1 MIKKR
6 IIIDIEIKSNGPIYD
21 ADSEDGEGILF
32 NDQQVESVTLQ
43 EYSDLVKETCNPYG
57 NEDLLQKLSDHL
69 QFDASDNQTEDIVN
83 IDAKISFED
92 LK

>member
-32 NDQQVESVTLQ
+32 NDQQVESVTLSAMFTIWI
-43 EYSDLVKETCNPYG
+43 EVIERDTVVEV
-57 NEDLLQKLSDHL
+57 LS
-69 QFDASDNQTEDIVN
+69 NQTL
-83 IDAKISFED
+83 
-92 LK
+92 LKELAGNMTK